1 MGHVRN
7 HSTTFQNLIL
17 TSNFLKW
24 GEKLKEYDVEGRIKC
39 MKGKKGRSPTRRE
52 TLEDINDID
61 MEKTKYDV
69 WFLKCSCTS
78 LFFLTSTVPQNK
90 RFFSRLANHNNPLI
104 SNLNNLTLPDN
115 PRRRLKRR
123 WCRGLLQ

>member
-1 MGHVRN
+1 
-7 HSTTFQNLIL
+7 
-17 TSNFLKW
+17 
-24 GEKLKEYDVEGRIKC
+24 
-39 MKGKKGRSPTRRE
+39 
-52 TLEDINDID
+52 
-61 MEKTKYDV
+61 
-69 WFLKCSCTS
+69 
-78 LFFLTSTVPQNK
+78 K